1 MRGETEMLRNSCDKN
16 SKVLAYITLWTVV
29 VIWGLSPAVNKLI
42 NEMSSPTVITALVS
56 LISFVF
62 LLIYCKND
70 LKLINKKYFLVAIPT
85 GMSNAIGSLLQKV
98 GLLYTT
104 PSQYAF
110 LENLSCI
117 TVPLL
122 MFLFIRKKPSFLTII
137 SSVICLVGAFV
148 LSGLNFKTGINFGI
162 GEILCALSG
171 IVYGFNIAGTGC
183 FAKELK
189 SSLYILIHMGV
200 SLVVSTISMV
210 VLNAVN
216 INGAPITPIYFSL
229 KTLPVIFILALVSNV
244 LCWIMRNNSMKK
256 INTSTVAVIMPF
268 SAVVA
273 SVFSIIV
280 GTDVFSLNLLF
291 GGLIIF
297 ASILL
302 SSLAD
307 ARETK
312 LSKIKK

>member
-1 MRGETEMLRNSCDKN
+1 MLRTSCDKN
-16 SKVLAYITLWTVV
+16 SKLMAHITLWTVV
-29 VIWGLSPAVNKLI
+29 VIWGLSPALNKLI
-42 NEMSSPTVITALVS
+42 NEMSSPTVITAIVS
-56 LISFVF
+56 LVSFVF

-70 LKLINKKYFLVAIPT
+70 LRLINKKYFLVAVPT
-85 GMSNAIGSLLQKV
+85 GMANIVGSLLQKI

-110 LENLSCI
+110 LENLSCVA
-117 TVPLL
+117 VPIL
-122 MFLFIRKKPSFLTII
+122 MFLFIRKKPSLLTII

-148 LSGLNFKTGINFGI
+148 LSGLNFKTGISFGI

-189 SSLYILIHMGV
+189 ASLYILIHMGV
-200 SLVVSTISMV
+200 SLVVSVISMF
-210 VLNAVN
+210 VLNAIT
-216 INGAPITPIYFSL
+216 INGAPITPIYFSF
-229 KTLPVIFILALVSNV
+229 KTLPVIIALALVSNV
-244 LCWIMRNNSMKK
+244 LCWIMRTNSMKK
-256 INTSTVAVIMPF
+256 ISTSTVAVIMPF

-273 SVFSIIV
+273 SLFSIIV
-280 GTDVFSLNLLF
+280 GTDVFSLSLLF

-312 LSKIKK
+312 LKPIIKEK